1 MERIDAEYALYF
13 TGTGRPTGEWARAGA
28 RLTAAEDALASA
40 RAAMAEVDQQVR
52 EHDELTQEL
61 ASVIADR
68 AEVNRRLAPLE
79 EASQAVTTLVQQHDN
94 AVVVAEAAQAAA
106 VAAQTKRDERAQ
118 LVADIRARRVS
129 IDMLA
134 EQLSATAEAH
144 GTAQQVCEAAEAA
157 AAQATESVDAARV
170 QLEAARGT
178 LDRALARDEVDG
190 LAARVSRIDLTNRQ
204 LASGRPTGEWA
215 RAGTR
220 LTAAE
225 DALASARAAMAEV
238 DQQVREHDELTQE
251 LASVIADRAEVN
263 RRLAPLEEASQ
274 AVTTLVQQHDNAV
287 VVAEAAQ
294 AAAVAAQTKRDE
306 RAQLVADIRAR
317 KVSID
322 ILAEQLS
329 ATAEAHGTAQQVCE
343 AAEAAAA
350 QATES
355 VDAARVQLE
364 AARGTLDRALARDE
378 VDGLA
383 ARVSR
388 IDLTNRQLA
397 SVGAEL
403 SSLVITAQSLGAI
416 ETAARAVGMAE
427 AALETASAQ
436 VELRALVD
444 VDIAVNGEQL
454 RVAAGDRWSSAA
466 TDTIEITAPG
476 VAVARIIPGPN
487 AAQLRDKLDT
497 ARQTLSGALADAGV
511 ADVGEAQKQFERRTE
526 LNAERDRLIALLDG
540 LMGPESLEALRE
552 KLSRLREL
560 VPEATGLWDAIDP
573 AQARAEVARLVG
585 EVERLQAEEVTHRR
599 AVQTAGQQLAEKAAE
614 AMAAREKHAARAE
627 ELAAAE
633 QRLAH
638 VRSSASDDLLTERH
652 ERAVQAADLTSRRVT
667 DLVSQ
672 LAALEADRV
681 RAELAEVSA
690 RAQALDRR
698 HEATRDRLRDIS
710 VRLEVFGRQ
719 GRQDQLDAAAS
730 EREYA
735 ATEFA
740 RIGAKARAV
749 DTLRSVMMRH
759 RDGMR
764 LRYVDPFRAEL
775 ERLGRMVFG
784 PTFEVDIDSDLSI
797 RSRTLEGRTVPYES
811 LSGGAKEQ
819 LGIVARLASAAL
831 VAPQDAVPVIIDDAL
846 GFTDSDRLERMG
858 EVFGAVGAEAQV
870 IVLTCSP
877 DRYRAVTGAQRIN
890 LSA

>member
-1 MERIDAEYALYF
+1 M
-13 TGTGRPTGEWARAGA
+13 
-28 RLTAAEDALASA
+28 
-40 RAAMAEVDQQVR
+40 
-52 EHDELTQEL
+52 
-61 ASVIADR
+61 
-68 AEVNRRLAPLE
+68 
-79 EASQAVTTLVQQHDN
+79 
-94 AVVVAEAAQAAA
+94 
-106 VAAQTKRDERAQ
+106 
-118 LVADIRARRVS
+118 
-129 IDMLA
+129 
-134 EQLSATAEAH
+134 
-144 GTAQQVCEAAEAA
+144 
-157 AAQATESVDAARV
+157 
-170 QLEAARGT
+170 
-178 LDRALARDEVDG
+178 
-190 LAARVSRIDLTNRQ
+190 
-204 LASGRPTGEWA
+204 
-215 RAGTR
+215 
-220 LTAAE
+220 
-225 DALASARAAMAEV
+225 
-238 DQQVREHDELTQE
+238 
-251 LASVIADRAEVN
+251 
-263 RRLAPLEEASQ
+263 
-274 AVTTLVQQHDNAV
+274 
-287 VVAEAAQ
+287 
-294 AAAVAAQTKRDE
+294 
-306 RAQLVADIRAR
+306 
-317 KVSID
+317 
-322 ILAEQLS
+322 
-329 ATAEAHGTAQQVCE
+329 
-343 AAEAAAA
+343 
-350 QATES
+350 
-355 VDAARVQLE
+355 
-364 AARGTLDRALARDE
+364 
-378 VDGLA
+378 
-383 ARVSR
+383 
-388 IDLTNRQLA
+388 
-397 SVGAEL
+397 
-403 SSLVITAQSLGAI
+403 
-416 ETAARAVGMAE
+416 
-427 AALETASAQ
+427 
-436 VELRALVD
+436 
-444 VDIAVNGEQL
+444 
-454 RVAAGDRWSSAA
+454 
-466 TDTIEITAPG
+466 
-476 VAVARIIPGPN
+476 AVARIIPGPN

-552 KLSRLREL
+552 KLIRLREL

-585 EVERLQAEEVTHRR
+585 DVERLQAEEVTHRR

-672 LAALEADRV
+672 LAELEADRV

-690 RAQALDRR
+690 RAQALDQR

-858 EVFGAVGAEAQV
+858 R
-870 IVLTCSP
+870 CSV
-877 DRYRAVTGAQRIN
+877 R
-890 LSA
+890 